1 MILWI
6 ILAIVVVVL
15 IWLWLTYNGLIRA
28 RLRADEALSDITVQ
42 EKRRL
47 DLIPNLIE
55 TVKGYAKH
63 EKSTFE
69 EVTKARSAVMSTP
82 EGDLSKRAENENM
95 LSGALKSLFAV
106 SENYPDL
113 KANEN
118 FLGLQ
123 SELTDTEDK
132 IQAARRFY
140 NGNIRDFNMKLQVFP
155 TSIIGGM
162 LGFKSREF
170 YDVAESEREAV
181 KKAPTVK
188 F

>member
-1 MILWI
+1 MIFWI
-6 ILAIVVVVL
+6 ILAVVVL
-15 IWLWLTYNGLIRA
+15 VVIWLWLTYNGLIRA

-47 DLIPNLIE
+47 DLIPNLVE

-63 EKSTFE
+63 EKSTLE
-69 EVTKARSAVMSTP
+69 EVTKARAAVMATP
-82 EGDLSKRAENENM
+82 KEDLAKRAENENM
-95 LSGALKSLFAV
+95 LSSTLKSLFAV

-113 KANEN
+113 KANES
-118 FLGLQ
+118 FLQLQ

-140 NGNIRDFNMKLQVFP
+140 NGNIRAFNMKLQVFP
-155 TSIIGGM
+155 TNIIGNM
-162 LGFKSREF
+162 LGFKSRDF
-170 YDVAESEREAV
+170 YDVAESEKEAV
-181 KKAPTVK
+181 KKAPDVK